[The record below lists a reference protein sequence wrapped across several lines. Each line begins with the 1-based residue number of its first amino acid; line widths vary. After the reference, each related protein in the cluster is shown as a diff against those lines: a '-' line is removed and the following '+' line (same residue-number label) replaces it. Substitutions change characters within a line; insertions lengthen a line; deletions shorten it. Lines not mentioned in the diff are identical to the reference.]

1 MSTIKLFL
9 TAALACLPIAAAQ
22 SAATPVP
29 ASVPE
34 SPETIEA
41 RSRNTNLMLLQG
53 LVERR
58 DALAKSIADKPVHR
72 AAIDF
77 LDQRIAELAARL
89 GK

>member
-1 MSTIKLFL
+1 MSTIKLVL
-9 TAALACLPIAAAQ
+9 GAALACLPIAAAQ
-22 SAATPVP
+22 SAETRVP
-29 ASVPE
+29 APGRE

-41 RSRNTNLMLLQG
+41 RSRNTNLLLLQA

-58 DALAKSIADKPVHR
+58 DALAKSIPDKPVNT

-77 LDQRIAELAARL
+77 LNRRIADLSVRV